1 MFGLK
6 LDNIR
11 IILVETTHP
20 GNIGAAARAMKTMG
34 QKYLYLVKPKIFP
47 SAEVTARATGAD
59 DILAEVVVCDT
70 LDEALQGCE
79 LVIGTSAR
87 SRSIPWPVYGPRD
100 CALRVIEA
108 AQTGKVAL
116 VFGRESSGLTNVE
129 LEQCNAMVQIP
140 TNPQFS
146 SLNVASAIQLI
157 CYEIL
162 QALLDK
168 REDEVGTEDKIP
180 LASTDEMQQ
189 FYKHLE
195 ECMTEIGFYNPEKP
209 RRLMRRLKRLFNRA
223 QPDQNEMNILRGFLA
238 AVQNAVKKNT
248 GN

>member
-1 MFGLK
+1 MSELK

-20 GNIGAAARAMKTMG
+20 GNIGAAARAMKTMD

-116 VFGRESSGLTNVE
+116 IFGRESSGLTNVE

-189 FYKHLE
+189 FYRHIE
-195 ECMTEIGFYNPEKP
+195 ECMTDIGFYNPEKP

-223 QPDQNEMNILRGFLA
+223 QPDQNEMNILRGLLA

-248 GN
+248 DN